1 MQSAIH
7 DFLGSDFNL
16 RTNVPLAPYTTYRIG
31 GPAEV
36 FVETGREEDILR
48 LVQLCRKHSIPLTI
62 LGLGS
67 NVLVPDEGIEG
78 LVLRVVDPGAKPEL
92 DGDVLDC
99 PAACSDETLARFA
112 ASHGCAGFGFLY
124 DIPGAVGGAIVQNA
138 AMDVSIADKLLD
150 VTFVDAR
157 GELRRL
163 PLDSL
168 HMGYRTSL
176 FKHEWGVVLGARFDV
191 SERKPPE
198 ELHASMEAVR
208 TTRRS
213 KYPMEFP
220 NCGSVFK
227 RPEGD
232 YAGRLI
238 EAAELGGLR
247 VGGAAVSTKHHNFIV
262 NDRNATA
269 EDIRRLVEEV
279 RTRVRERFDVEL
291 ERELIYLSGK
301 GILP

>member
-1 MQSAIH
+1 MTSTIQNY
-7 DFLGSDFNL
+7 LGDAFDL
-16 RTNVPLAPYTTYRIG
+16 RTNVALAPYTTYRIG
-31 GPAEV
+31 GPAEA

-48 LVQLCRKHSIPLTI
+48 LVQQCHKHSIPLTI

-78 LVLRVVDPGAKPEL
+78 LVLRIVDHSSRPTL
-92 DGDVLDC
+92 DGDVLDV
-99 PAACSDETLARFA
+99 PAACSDETFAHFA
-112 ASHGCAGFGFLY
+112 ASNGVPGFGFLY
-124 DIPGAVGGAIVQNA
+124 DIPGTIGGAIVQNA
-138 AMDVSIADKLLD
+138 AMDASIADRLLD
-150 VTFVDAR
+150 VTFLDSK
-157 GELRRL
+157 GNLHQL
-163 PLDSL
+163 PRESL

-176 FKHEWGVVLGARFDV
+176 FKLEWGVVLRARFHV
-191 SERKPPE
+191 SERQPPE
-198 ELHASMEAVR
+198 ELLASMEAVKKK
-208 TTRRS
+208 RRS

-247 VGGAAVSTKHHNFIV
+247 IGGAAVSTKHHNFII
-262 NDRNATA
+262 NDQNATA

-279 RTRVRERFDVEL
+279 RCKVKERFGVDL
-291 ERELIYLSGK
+291 ERELIYLSQRGN
-301 GILP
+301 LP